1 MKNLL
6 VEIKKCAESRY
17 QQKFTV
23 QAADCDANGKL
34 QVWVLLNWVEAS
46 QMEAATCIHKI
57 APQYKKDIKSVDLQ
71 MHGPAH
77 AGDTIEIEARFYEI
91 DKRQVELKV
100 FARKI
105 KPDNSSKRICRAS
118 YTFKAT
124 YDQTIPV
131 A

>member
-23 QAADCDANGKL
+23 QTTDCDANSKM
-34 QVWVLLNWVEAS
+34 QIWALLNWVESA
-46 QMEAATCIHKI
+46 QIEAATCIHKI
-57 APQYKKDIKSVDLQ
+57 APQYKKDIKSVELQ
-71 MHGPAH
+71 VYGSAL
-77 AGDTIEIEARFYEI
+77 AGDTIELEARFYEI

-105 KPDNSSKRICRAS
+105 KPDKSSKRICRAS

-124 YDQTIPV
+124 FEQSD
-131 A
+131 AAA